1 MIRFRNV
8 ALAVTL
14 CGIGLFESVGHAS
27 DFGQIH
33 FYGSVLYSGCY
44 ILGVQNQASM
54 ITVRGQDG
62 KGVNFDMR
70 FKHCRLVDRGQVLA
84 EVSVVHHDWNSL
96 RMLQTDGYVFAIKP
110 TKTAEA
116 VSRFSLNEFLN
127 QISQVGSASLQFR
140 YEKPLPLLTD
150 RDIGLEIIY
159 R

>member
-14 CGIGLFESVGHAS
+14 CGIGLFESVGHAT

-44 ILGVQNQASM
+44 IFGVQNQTSM
-54 ITVRGQDG
+54 ITARGQDG

-84 EVSVVHHDWNSL
+84 EVSIVHHDWDNL
-96 RMLQTDGYVFAIKP
+96 RMLQTDGRSFSIKP
-110 TKTAEA
+110 YQTEESI
-116 VSRFSLNEFLN
+116 SRFSLKGFLN
-127 QISQVGSASLQFR
+127 EINQVGNAALQFQH
-140 YEKPLPLLTD
+140 KKSPDLLTE